1 MKPRLNLRVALRQHR
16 LRRGDMT
23 QEDLAAQVG
32 TTRQTILAI
41 EKGNYN
47 PSVGLALALA
57 AALGVTVEDLFQLDD
72 GGCDD

>member
-16 LRRGDMT
+16 LLRGDMT
-23 QEDLAAQVG
+23 QEDLAARVG

>member
-16 LRRGDMT
+16 LRRGDLT